1 MRSLRLSV
9 IKVVIVDNGQ
19 SIRLFIFLHK
29 IEWVCMVLRILNLDG
44 CQNGNDFNNV
54 FGPQLIRNFL
64 DLEPV
69 YCG

>member
-1 MRSLRLSV
+1 MRSLRLYV

-44 CQNGNDFNNV
+44 RQNGNDFNNV
-54 FGPQLIRNFL
+54 FRF
-64 DLEPV
+64 
-69 YCG
+69 